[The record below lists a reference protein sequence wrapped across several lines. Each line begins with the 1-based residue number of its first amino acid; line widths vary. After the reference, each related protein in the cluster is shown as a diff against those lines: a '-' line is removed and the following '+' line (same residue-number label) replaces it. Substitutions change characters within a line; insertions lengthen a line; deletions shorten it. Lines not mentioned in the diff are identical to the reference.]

1 MDAEVVCAEL
11 RIPPVRCCRCVGHAL
26 QCLQSMKSGRGYA
39 AKDASLDAVAATL
52 LPALLRA
59 CRMRSAVAYCRNVV
73 ARAWAYR
80 PRHSSRLAAAA
91 RLADS
96 LEHAL
101 AVAVVCRRRLLAV
114 RTYRKEG
121 RHAKALAC
129 SMPQCAT
136 GQRMGRRR
144 RCQPSDGRHSER
156 CAAPQVKLSSLCS
169 QKGKEST
176 KLSS

>member
-1 MDAEVVCAEL
+1 MDAEAVCEAAHPRL
-11 RIPPVRCCRCVGHAL
+11 SAAAAAWAMRCGACSRCSRAVARQPKMHPSMRWQPRCC
-26 QCLQSMKSGRGYA
+26 
-39 AKDASLDAVAATL
+39 
-52 LPALLRA
+52 LPLLRA

-101 AVAVVCRRRLLAV
+101 AVAVVRRRRLLAV

-129 SMPQCAT
+129 SMPQYAT
-136 GQRMGRRR
+136 GSPWGGGGAVSPATVDTVSAVQHR
-144 RCQPSDGRHSER
+144 
-156 CAAPQVKLSSLCS
+156 KLSLAVFAHRNLLTER
-169 QKGKEST
+169 KGKH
-176 KLSS
+176 